1 MDSDPT
7 LEEVASVVKA
17 MFKAFGGK
25 IEENPGPSTPGIGDI
40 VGPGGTNS

>member
-1 MDSDPT
+1 MDSDPS

-25 IEENPGPSTPGIGDI
+25 IEENPDSSIPGIGDI
-40 VGPGGTNS
+40 VGPGGTNH